1 MKCRICGNKDLK
13 KYLDLGHHPPS
24 DAFLTE
30 EQLKEPETHYP
41 LQVYYCER
49 CGLSQLGYVVP
60 KEILFGDDYP
70 YTTGTNKAGVEHFRE
85 FAKEVTERYKL
96 TKDDLVVDIG
106 GNDGTLLEG
115 FDTRVLNVEPVRT
128 IESKVEKYTGFWD
141 LANATSICH
150 SYGRAKIILA
160 TNVLA
165 HVDNLH
171 DFMEG
176 VYVLLADDGAFIIE
190 APHIDELLKNNEY
203 DTIYHE
209 HLSYLSHR
217 PIEYLCNMYDMF
229 IAGSKYID
237 FHGGSYRYYIHRICR
252 EG

>member
-1 MKCRICGNKDLK
+1 MNCRICGNKNLK
-13 KYLDLGHHPPS
+13 LFLDLGHHPPS

-30 EQLKEPETHYP
+30 EQLQEPEIHYP

-49 CGLSQLGYVVP
+49 CGLSQLGYIVP

-85 FAKEVTERYKL
+85 FAREVTKKYSL
-96 TKDDLVVDIG
+96 TKNDLVVDIG

-115 FDTRVLNVEPVRT
+115 FNTRTVNVEPVKT
-128 IESKVEKYTGFWD
+128 IESKVGKVTQYWSCPTAHYIEHKHGK
-141 LANATSICH
+141 
-150 SYGRAKIILA
+150 AKVILA
-160 TNVLA
+160 TNVFA
-165 HVDNLH
+165 HVDDIH

-176 VYVLLADDGAFIIE
+176 VDVLLADDGAFIIE
-190 APHIDELLKNNEY
+190 APHMDELLRNNEY

-209 HLSYLSHR
+209 HLSYLSHK
-217 PIEYLCNMYDMF
+217 PIEYLCNMYDMT
-229 IAGSKYID
+229 IVDSKYID
-237 FHGGSYRYYIHRICR
+237 FHGGSYRYCIHRICR